1 MKFKILTFVVVFAF
15 SNVYGQLSPVDVAD
29 LTIKVGAMSTEEVY
43 YGFSEGDQ
51 LVFNFQEL
59 KDKELKE
66 IEIIE
71 LPSSSKFMDFKTK
84 SIDNKMLNISRTGI
98 YKFRFV
104 NTAIAGRVCK
114 IKIQRISASEST
126 RDFNSSVYWKTIY
139 DTSYTIFKEKYLVSS
154 DTIISTVTEQV
165 AKVHSQG
172 NVNGNR
178 TSYNFTLPQNTVSW
192 SYYIGVD
199 QAGQK
204 AYENAAN
211 QISSKAAPMVARLPG
226 YGPLAALA
234 LGSVSY
240 LTALQTG
247 EDVDYYIVEGDNVN
261 LFLSGQQFFYVK
273 KGKVINDYSRMLAP
287 VKGNFHVCLSNDNAI
302 TPVSVT
308 IKIVAIVV
316 NEKWGERPIK
326 KMNITTQQVPYLQN

>member
-15 SNVYGQLSPVDVAD
+15 SNVYGQMSPVDVAD
-29 LTIKVGAMSTEEVY
+29 LTIKVGAMGSEELF
-43 YGFSEGDQ
+43 YGFAEGDK
-51 LVFNFQEL
+51 LVFNFNEL

-66 IEIIE
+66 VEIIE
-71 LPSSSKFMDFKTK
+71 LPTSSKFMDFKTK
-84 SIDNKMLNISRTGI
+84 IIENKILNISRTGI

-114 IKIQRISASEST
+114 IKIQRIPASEST
-126 RDFNSSVYWKTIY
+126 KDFNSSVYWKTNY
-139 DTSYTIFKEKYLVSS
+139 DTSYTIIQEKYLVSS
-154 DTIISTVTEQV
+154 DTIISTVTEHV

-211 QISSKAAPMVARLPG
+211 QISSKAAPIVAKIPG

-240 LTALQTG
+240 LTTLQTG

-287 VKGNFHVCLSNDNAI
+287 VKGNFHVCLLNDNAI